1 MANPP
6 SKQEIWEAIGKIKNG
21 KAGGESG
28 TLPEMLKAICDEKEI
43 LEMLLSLSIKCG
55 RSVEFLQIGVML
67 Y

>member
-28 TLPEMLKAICDEKEI
+28 NLPEMLKAICDEKEI

-55 RSVEFLQIGVML
+55 RSVEFL
-67 Y
+67 